1 MQICD
6 KAALNSN
13 EEIFKDGKEIIYYDN
28 INDAKEKI
36 RYFLNNKKERIEI
49 AINGFNRFHKE
60 YLFYENYES
69 MIVKLLNNA
78 K

>member
-1 MQICD
+1 MNFY
-6 KAALNSN
+6 NSN

-60 YLFYENYES
+60 YLFTENYES
-69 MIVKLLNNA
+69 MIVILLNNA